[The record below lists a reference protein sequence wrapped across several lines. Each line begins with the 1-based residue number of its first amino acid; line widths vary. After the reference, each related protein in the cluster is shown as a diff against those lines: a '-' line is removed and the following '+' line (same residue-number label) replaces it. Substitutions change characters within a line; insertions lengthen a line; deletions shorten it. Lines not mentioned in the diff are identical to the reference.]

1 MIGILCK
8 KKLITERYEDLIRKM
23 SSDAHF
29 CIFGISS
36 WAEPWGFGRENKGI
50 ANRIYK
56 EALEAIGWD
65 TNNISDD
72 VDAGYIIISL
82 KSQNEIGIV
91 YIAEDDNMCR
101 EYLEDLLNYIKV
113 SKEYVVQEAPKQR
126 IPEPKKP
133 DNLVINKL
141 NLFK

>member
-1 MIGILCK
+1 MIGVSCK
-8 KKLITERYEDLIRKM
+8 KELITERYEDLIRKM

-29 CIFGISS
+29 CIFNISN
-36 WAEPWGFGRENKGI
+36 WADPWCFGRENKGV
-50 ANRIYK
+50 ANKIYK
-56 EALEAIGWD
+56 EALEATGWD
-65 TNNISDD
+65 ASNISDD
-72 VDAGYIIISL
+72 INAGYIIIAL

-91 YIAEDDNMCR
+91 YITEDDNICH
-101 EYLEDLLNYIKV
+101 EYLEDLLNYMKV
-113 SKEYVVQEAPKQR
+113 SKEYTVQEIPKQR

>member
-1 MIGILCK
+1 MVGVSCNK
-8 KKLITERYEDLIRKM
+8 ELITERYEDLIRKM

-29 CIFGISS
+29 CTFNISE

-65 TNNISDD
+65 ANNISDD
-72 VDAGYIIISL
+72 INAGYIIIAL

-91 YIAEDDNMCR
+91 YITEDNLMCR

-113 SKEYVVQEAPKQR
+113 SKEYTVQEAPKQR
-126 IPEPKKP
+126 IPEPKKS
-133 DNLVINKL
+133 DKLIINKL

>member
-1 MIGILCK
+1 MIGVSCK
-8 KKLITERYEDLIRKM
+8 KELITERYEDLIRKM

-29 CIFGISS
+29 CIFGISC
-36 WAEPWGFGRENKGI
+36 WAEPWGFERENKGV

-65 TNNISDD
+65 ASTISDD
-72 VDAGYIIISL
+72 VNAGYIIIAL

-91 YIAEDDNMCR
+91 YIAEDDRMCR
-101 EYLEDLLNYIKV
+101 DYLEDLLNYIKV
-113 SKEYVVQEAPKQR
+113 SKEYALREAPKQR

-133 DNLVINKL
+133 DKLVINKL

>member
-1 MIGILCK
+1 MICVPCK
-8 KKLITERYEDLIRKM
+8 KELITERYEDLIRKM

-29 CIFGISS
+29 CVFNISK

-56 EALEAIGWD
+56 EALEVMGWD
-65 TNNISDD
+65 ASDIND
-72 VDAGYIIISL
+72 DTYSGYVIIAL

-91 YIAEDDNMCR
+91 YIAEDDNICH

-113 SKEYVVQEAPKQR
+113 SKEYAVQETPKQR
-126 IPEPKKP
+126 IPEPKKS